1 MRLFTI
7 NEVAMMTGFTTRT
20 LRNYISAGIL
30 EGEKTEGVWK
40 FSVDDFTNFISNP
53 NVISG
58 IKSKMNAQA
67 LDFLADDKK
76 RENYICTIL
85 DFYVDDEESAEISD
99 FFCEQMN
106 CSTPK
111 NSSQFSLQRNGRNT
125 RVILS
130 GPEDIISEIMH
141 NYYSR

>member
-30 EGEKTEGVWK
+30 EGEKIEGVWK

-58 IKSKMNAQA
+58 IKSKINALA

-76 RENYICTIL
+76 KENYICTVL
-85 DFYVDDEESAEISD
+85 DLYIDDEESAEISD

-106 CSTPK
+106 CSPK
-111 NSSQFSLQRNGRNT
+111 NIAQFFLQRNGRNT
-125 RVILS
+125 RVILT
-130 GPEDIISEIMH
+130 GPEDIVSEIMH

>member
-30 EGEKTEGVWK
+30 EGEKIEGVWK

-58 IKSKMNAQA
+58 IKSKRNAQA
-67 LDFLADDKK
+67 LDFLAGDKK
-76 RENYICTIL
+76 
-85 DFYVDDEESAEISD
+85 
-99 FFCEQMN
+99 
-106 CSTPK
+106 K
-111 NSSQFSLQRNGRNT
+111 K
-125 RVILS
+125 
-130 GPEDIISEIMH
+130 

>member
-20 LRNYISAGIL
+20 LRNYISSGIL
-30 EGEKTEGVWK
+30 EGEKIEGVWK

-58 IKSKMNAQA
+58 IKSKRNAQA

-76 RENYICTIL
+76 KQNYICTIL

-99 FFCEQMN
+99 FFCAQMN
-106 CSTPK
+106 CGAPKSST
-111 NSSQFSLQRNGRNT
+111 QFSLQRNGRNT
-125 RVILS
+125 RVILT

>member
-30 EGEKTEGVWK
+30 EGEKIEGVWK

-58 IKSKMNAQA
+58 IKSKRSAQA

-76 RENYICTIL
+76 KENYICTIL

-106 CSTPK
+106 CSAPK
-111 NSSQFSLQRNGRNT
+111 SSTQFSLQRNGRNT
-125 RVILS
+125 RIILT